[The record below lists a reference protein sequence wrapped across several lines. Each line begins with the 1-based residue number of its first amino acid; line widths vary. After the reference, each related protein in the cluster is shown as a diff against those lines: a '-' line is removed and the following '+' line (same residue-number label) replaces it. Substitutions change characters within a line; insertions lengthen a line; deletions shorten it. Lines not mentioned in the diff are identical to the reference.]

1 MPNCKALTKAGTP
14 CRAQAGESGTCYL
27 HEDPERARLLGQS
40 GGRKNRQRLPETPTG
55 PLTAEDLRNIIAQTI
70 RGVQAKT
77 LPPRAASAIA
87 QLCNSAKSLLL
98 DVDLE
103 DRVARLEQLAGQN
116 RADADRSDG
125 ETNGREA
132 AGEDATEQSVEEEA
146 SAFPDAGQ
154 PVEGGD
160 DGVEDNGDGI
170 ADEEED

>member
-1 MPNCKALTKAGTP
+1 MAKCKALTKAGAP
-14 CRAQAGESGTCYL
+14 CRAQAGENGTCYL

-77 LPPRAASAIA
+77 LTPRAASAIS

-103 DRVARLEQLAGQN
+103 DRVARLEQQLAEQHG
-116 RADADRSDG
+116 ADADRSAG
-125 ETNGREA
+125 ETNGRVMWRRPCR
-132 AGEDATEQSVEEEA
+132 AT
-146 SAFPDAGQ
+146 
-154 PVEGGD
+154 GG
-160 DGVEDNGDGI
+160 G
-170 ADEEED
+170 